1 MKVKN
6 ILKKTTDFKDVYI
19 ENDRAFST
27 RVNESN
33 MFTVL
38 KELGKA
44 NKYFV
49 SGSGRI
55 LKKTGKSGSRQ

>member
-1 MKVKN
+1 
-6 ILKKTTDFKDVYI
+6 
-19 ENDRAFST
+19 
-27 RVNESN
+27 

-44 NKYFV
+44 NYFFV

-55 LKKTGKSGSRQ
+55 LKKTEKPGSLQ